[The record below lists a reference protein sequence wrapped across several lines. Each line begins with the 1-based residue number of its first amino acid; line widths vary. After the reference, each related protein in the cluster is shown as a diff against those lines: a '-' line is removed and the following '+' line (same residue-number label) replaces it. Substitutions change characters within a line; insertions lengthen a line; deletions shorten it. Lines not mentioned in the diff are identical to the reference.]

1 MQEGAEQVGSVSK
14 RQELREMFV
23 FDFDGTL
30 TKKAGQE
37 TFDMF
42 KAGRSAANV
51 DDVEQLIT
59 QGAFDNHMV
68 AGAYRFLRAA
78 LEENAYCQVVIIS
91 RNYSVFIRAML
102 THQRFQDQGCLTADE
117 FEKIVIYD
125 RYSPGNKAD
134 RLVRHLR
141 GLSEEQ
147 KPHEIH
153 IYDDSEEE
161 IVVYRWHQTLTKD
174 YQCHLYQKPPG
185 EFNWTTELQRF
196 FNPPPAASGTIS
208 NVVSVFYRCCCG
220 SRDRAEDEESLLAED
235 SEDRSCYPTMQE
247 N

>member
-1 MQEGAEQVGSVSK
+1 MQEGAEQVGSVLE

-42 KAGRSAANV
+42 KAGQSSANA

-68 AGAYRFLRAA
+68 AGAYQFLRAA
-78 LEENAYCQVVIIS
+78 LEESAHCQVVIIS
-91 RNYSVFIRAML
+91 RNYSVFIKAML

-125 RYSPGNKAD
+125 RYSPGNKSD
-134 RLVRHLR
+134 KLVRHLH
-141 GLSEEQ
+141 SISAEQ
-147 KPHEIH
+147 KPYGIH
-153 IYDDSEEE
+153 IYDDSKEE
-161 IVVYRWHQTLTKD
+161 IAVYRRHQTLTKD
-174 YQCHLYQKPPG
+174 YECHLYQKPPG
-185 EFNWTTELQRF
+185 EFNWATELQRF
-196 FNPPPAASGTIS
+196 FKPFPA
-208 NVVSVFYRCCCG
+208 VSSATSSLVSAFYRCCCG
-220 SRDRAEDEESLLAED
+220 GRSRAEDEESLLAED
-235 SEDRSCYPTMQE
+235 SEDRSCYPTM
-247 N
+247 